1 MRSLR
6 GLLGAIISLV
16 VFSIRVGEHLAPTN
30 EEVVLSS
37 PDVQAHS
44 GCRPHKSFSSR
55 AEMKVKGLTHSCRR
69 GFALRCS
76 CRQVE
81 LALWL
86 LLLLLCFWL
95 LWCALFYFR
104 VNMLPSQSCRVPPH
118 QTYSS
123 NTRQSCRYRNSST
136 TTLPQSLSS

>member
-6 GLLGAIISLV
+6 GLLGVIISLV
-16 VFSIRVGEHLAPTN
+16 VFSILVGEHLAPTN

-44 GCRPHKSFSSR
+44 GCRPHHSFSSR

-81 LALWL
+81 LALRL
-86 LLLLLCFWL
+86 LLLLLRFWF
-95 LWCALFYFR
+95 LWCVLFCYR
-104 VNMLPSQSCRVPPH
+104 VNLPTLEFRITPLRG
-118 QTYSS
+118 TYSS
-123 NTRQSCRYRNSST
+123 NTRESCQHRNSST